1 MKQWIAVLLILLSLG
16 LAACATEPAV
26 NEPSG
31 EAPAGEASEP
41 AEPAEPTEPAE
52 PEEKAEV
59 KLISPEDAKARLDA
73 GEEII
78 LIDVRTKEEYDQ
90 EHIPGAILLPVDQ
103 VQNEAAEVMPDLDAT
118 YFVYC
123 RSGNR
128 SSVATALLAS
138 MGYKNIYDLGGIIDW
153 PYETVSR

>member
-16 LAACATEPAV
+16 LAACAPEPAA

-31 EAPAGEASEP
+31 EAPAGETSEP
-41 AEPAEPTEPAE
+41 AEPAESAE

-73 GEEII
+73 GGEIV

-90 EHIPGAILLPVDQ
+90 AHIPGAILLPVDQ
-103 VQNEAAEVMPDLDAT
+103 VQKDAAEVMPELDAT

-128 SSVATALLAS
+128 SSIATALLAD

>member
-1 MKQWIAVLLILLSLG
+1 MRQWISILLVLVTLG
-16 LAACATEPAV
+16 LGACAPESVVETPPA
-26 NEPSG
+26 
-31 EAPAGEASEP
+31 EAPAEQP
-41 AEPAEPTEPAE
+41 
-52 PEEKAEV
+52 EKAEV
-59 KLISPEDAKARLDA
+59 KRITPEDAKVRMDA

-90 EHIPGAILLPVDQ
+90 ERIPGALLLPVDQ
-103 VQNEAAEVMPDLDAT
+103 VQKDAAEVMPDLEAV

-128 SSVATALLAS
+128 SSIATALLAS

-153 PYETVSR
+153 PYETVSLGD

>member
-1 MKQWIAVLLILLSLG
+1 MRQWISILLILLSLG
-16 LAACATEPAV
+16 LAACAPEPAV
-26 NEPSG
+26 ETPVG
-31 EAPAGEASEP
+31 EAPAEAP
-41 AEPAEPTEPAE
+41 AEQ
-52 PEEKAEV
+52 PEKTEV
-59 KLISPEDAKARLDA
+59 KLITPEDAKARMDA

-90 EHIPGAILLPVDQ
+90 ERIPGAILLPVDQ
-103 VQNEAAEVMPDLDAT
+103 VQKNAAEVMPDLDAT

-128 SSVATALLAS
+128 SSIATALLAS

-153 PYETVSR
+153 PYETVSLGD